1 MSTESLGGKRAR
13 VLPTDGVKQDCPL
26 SPLLFSLY
34 INDMGRDISE
44 GIRGAVT
51 GDGVNGVSYMLYA
64 DNLRKEKKRKTT
76 LAESGRVH

>member
-1 MSTESLGGKRAR
+1 MNGDKRAR
-13 VLPTDGVKQDCPL
+13 VHRTNGVKQGFPL

-44 GIRGAVT
+44 GFKGALA

-64 DNLRKEKKRKTT
+64 GDLSLTTNDPGQMQVMLDRLR
-76 LAESGRVH
+76 A